1 MKKIAIIAICLLFLG
16 VSIGA
21 AAPKLTQQVIQP
33 VPLSPTGA
41 FEGNVGYKRQN
52 QNATIVG
59 TINGTYEM
67 RNRGGRFTGDWAT
80 ENKTGT
86 LRGAFGRHLLIGRL
100 STMVNGTQRSLPII
114 GFLGTRNDSF
124 FGRFMSFVGPAL
136 YFWGTFT

>member
-21 AAPKLTQQVIQP
+21 ATPKLTQQTIQMT
-33 VPLSPTGA
+33 PLTPTGT
-41 FEGNVGYKRQN
+41 FEGNVGYKRPN

-67 RNRGGRFTGDWAT
+67 RNRGGRFTGDWTT
-80 ENKTGT
+80 ENRTGT
-86 LRGAFGRHLLIGRL
+86 MRGAFGRHFLIGRI

-114 GFLGTRNDSF
+114 GFIFMNSTHF

-136 YFWGTFT
+136 YFGGTHT